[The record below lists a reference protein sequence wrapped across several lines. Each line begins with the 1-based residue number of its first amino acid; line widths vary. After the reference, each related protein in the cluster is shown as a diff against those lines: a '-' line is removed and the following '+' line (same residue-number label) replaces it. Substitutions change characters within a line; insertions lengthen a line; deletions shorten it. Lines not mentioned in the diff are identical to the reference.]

1 MAGLTIR
8 FPTQSR
14 PVIPSAMPFINPA
27 FLLAAAAL
35 AIPLWL
41 HLSRRRKYKE
51 VTVGTL
57 RFIRQAVKER
67 KRRLRVEELPLLI
80 ARIAAVVLAAIL
92 FARPFLS
99 GSEKMAEK
107 ESATIILLDASGSIT
122 PAMAE
127 AARDAAADALSAAKG
142 QVVKIA
148 QFADEVAPL
157 DSVKAY
163 KPIAGAATRLDAALG
178 WALDQFSTNGGKA
191 GRVVLISH
199 LAAGALPTAVPHVW
213 PPQIAV
219 QIVPLV
225 PENVD
230 NAAVRRV
237 SLLTPYASEQM
248 EIEALVSLPRDVV
261 SRTVTLEAE
270 GVHEAVVVPP
280 GVERVVFRFTP
291 PSAEVRGWVSVA
303 SGDLW
308 PSDDRRPFVA
318 KWQESSRILLV
329 DGQPGS
335 TPFEGQA
342 FFIGK
347 ALGASGAAHG
357 KSPFKPEIVF
367 ALEGNNGP
375 VDLTGVK
382 VIALCGV
389 TQLLPGEV
397 RMLAEFVANGGGLV
411 HFLNG
416 KWTRGATESLAQEG
430 IFPES
435 LSYTESTVNRPLSSW
450 DREHPALVS
459 FDGRDGGDLRSLE
472 WRDAFDLGT
481 NAGWRTLATLD
492 GGHALM
498 VQKSGVEKAGNIIV
512 CAHPLTREWTD
523 IPRELLFVP
532 LVKNM
537 FATLG
542 GVAQSTPEARV
553 FTPGLK
559 EPRAIGHYGAEV
571 VAADGRESL
580 PAAVG
585 DAPFRAAFGL
595 PTTEL
600 SASLP
605 PPQSERVSEHSREG
619 ELWPWLVVGL
629 LLLLIAENF
638 LATKRQ
644 SIPAAVTS

>member
-1 MAGLTIR
+1 
-8 FPTQSR
+8 
-14 PVIPSAMPFINPA
+14 MPFINPA

-35 AIPLWL
+35 AVPLWL

-67 KRRLRVEELPLLI
+67 KRRLRVEELPLLLT
-80 ARIAAVVLAAIL
+80 RIAAVVLAAVL
-92 FARPFLS
+92 FARPFVS

-122 PAMAE
+122 PAMAD
-127 AARDAAADALSAAKG
+127 AARDAAQDALGNAKG

-148 QFADEVAPL
+148 QFSDEVAPL
-157 DSVKAY
+157 DSVKDY
-163 KPIAGAATRLDAALG
+163 KPIAGAPTRLDAALG
-178 WALDQFSTNGGKA
+178 WALDQFTTNAGKA
-191 GRVVLISH
+191 GRVVLVSH
-199 LAAGALPTAVPHVW
+199 LAAGALPAAVPRVW

-237 SLLTPYASEQM
+237 SLLTPYATEQM
-248 EIEALVSLPRDVV
+248 EIEALISLPRGRE
-261 SRTVTLEAE
+261 SRKVTLEAD
-270 GVHEAVVVPP
+270 GVSETVEAAQ
-280 GVERVVFRFTP
+280 GVERVVFRFAP
-291 PSAEVRGWVSVA
+291 KSPEVRGWVSVEG
-303 SGDLW
+303 GDLW

-318 KWQESSRILLV
+318 KWTESARILLV
-329 DGQPGS
+329 DGQPGA

-342 FFIGK
+342 FFISK
-347 ALGASGAAHG
+347 ALAASGAAHG

-367 ALEGNNGP
+367 ALEGKSGP

-416 KWTRGATESLAQEG
+416 KWTRGATEGLAQEG
-430 IFPES
+430 IFPET
-435 LSYTESTVNRPLSSW
+435 LSYTEATVNRPLTSW
-450 DREHPALVS
+450 DREHPALAP
-459 FDGRDGGDLRSLE
+459 FDGREGGDLRSLE

-481 NAGWRTLATLD
+481 NTGWRTLATLD
-492 GGHALM
+492 GGHSLI
-498 VQKSGVEKAGNIIV
+498 VQKNGVEKAGNIIV

-523 IPRELLFVP
+523 IPRDPLFVP

-537 FATLG
+537 FAALG
-542 GVAQSTPEARV
+542 RVSQSTPEARV
-553 FTPGLK
+553 LTPGLK
-559 EPRAIGHYGAEV
+559 EPRPIGHYGAEV
-571 VAADGRESL
+571 VAADSRESL

-585 DAPFRAAFGL
+585 DGPFRAAFGL

-600 SASLP
+600 SAALP
-605 PPQSERVSEHSREG
+605 PAQPERVSEFSREG
-619 ELWPWLVVGL
+619 ELWPWLVIVL
-629 LLLLIAENF
+629 LILLIAENF

-644 SIPAAVTS
+644 SIPVTATS